1 MRRFGEILSA
11 HRPSYSTLWSAL
23 VYVTLRYLAFARA
36 NSTFGDS
43 TGYHESSHFPLLSE
57 RFLVGRRSFPVP
69 LFWKIVDGSETTIA
83 AAQLGLSV
91 LCWWF
96 LAQTVASMV
105 HGRWMRVAA
114 FWAILLFSLSDTIVQ
129 WDRDLLSESVTL
141 SLTAAL
147 FALSLRVVA
156 RPTPVLVGATLVV
169 GLLWGFA
176 RDSNSAAVA
185 VLVPVLLVV
194 FVRSKSRPALVAA
207 LAACA
212 IFAADTVSAQIGH
225 RADTS
230 IQDLVQTRLFVDQPS
245 ARSWMEAR
253 GYTWSGASN
262 TIPLYRSY
270 LLHHP
275 WFTLSGP
282 LRNRPSY
289 SDGPVTP
296 NRLAAL
302 YTPHLGY
309 EKSTPRWRFPIAAQ
323 RVISPARP
331 AVLAVWLVIAS
342 AACALAWRRGFD
354 RRAVV
359 PLVALAATYPQF
371 VAVWNGDEHEV
382 DRHAL
387 IPSTIVRICLITLF
401 LFALSALLERRASV
415 TEKRGRAA
423 APMLRGIRHAR

>member
-1 MRRFGEILSA
+1 MTARLRL
-11 HRPSYSTLWSAL
+11 PSYWTLWTAL
-23 VYVTLRYLAFARA
+23 IYVTLRYLAFARA

-57 RFLVGRRSFPVP
+57 RFLAGRRSFPVP
-69 LFWKIVDGSETTIA
+69 LFWKLVHGSETTIA
-83 AAQLGLSV
+83 YAQLGLSV
-91 LCWWF
+91 ACWWF
-96 LAQTVASMV
+96 LARTVAEMV
-105 HGRWMRVAA
+105 QGRWMRLAA
-114 FWAILLFSLSDTIVQ
+114 FCAVLLFSLSATIVQ

-141 SLTAAL
+141 SLTALL

-156 RPTPVLVGATLVV
+156 RPTPLLLGATLLV

-185 VLVPVLLVV
+185 VLVPVLVV
-194 FVRSKSRPALVAA
+194 AFVRSKSRLALVAA

-212 IFAADTVSAQIGH
+212 IFAADTVSSQAGH

-245 ARSWMEAR
+245 ARAWMKAH
-253 GYTWSGASN
+253 GYTWSGGPN
-262 TIPLYRSY
+262 TIALYRSY
-270 LLHHP
+270 LIHHP

-282 LRNRPSY
+282 LQDRPSY

-302 YTPHLGY
+302 YTPHLAY
-309 EKSTPRWRFPIAAQ
+309 EKSTPRWRFPVAVQ
-323 RVISPARP
+323 HVISPARP
-331 AVLAVWLVIAS
+331 AVLGLWLLIAV

-354 RRAVV
+354 RRAIV
-359 PLVALAATYPQF
+359 PLVALASTYPQF

-401 LFALSALLERRASV
+401 LFALSTLLDRRASV
-415 TEKRGRAA
+415 KEQREVEAVPR
-423 APMLRGIRHAR
+423 LRGTRPAT

>member
-1 MRRFGEILSA
+1 MTARLRL
-11 HRPSYSTLWSAL
+11 PSYWTLWTAL
-23 VYVTLRYLAFARA
+23 IYVTLRYLAFARG

-57 RFLVGRRSFPVP
+57 RFLAGRRSFPVP
-69 LFWKIVDGSETTIA
+69 LFWKLVHGSETTITY
-83 AAQLGLSV
+83 AQLGFSIA
-91 LCWWF
+91 CWWF
-96 LAQTVASMV
+96 LARTIASLV
-105 HGRWMRVAA
+105 HGRWTRFASLV
-114 FWAILLFSLSDTIVQ
+114 AILLFSLSSTIVQ
-129 WDRDLLSESVTL
+129 WDRDLLSESITL
-141 SLTAAL
+141 SLTVLL
-147 FALSLRVVA
+147 FALSVRVVV
-156 RPTPVLVGATLVV
+156 RPSPWMVAITLVV

-185 VLVPVLLVV
+185 VLAPVLAVV
-194 FVRSKSRPALVAA
+194 SVRSRSRTALVAA
-207 LAACA
+207 LAVCA

-230 IQDLVQTRLFVDQPS
+230 IQDLIQTRLFVDQPS
-245 ARSWMEAR
+245 ARTWMR
-253 GYTWSGASN
+253 SHGYTWSGAPNS
-262 TIPLYRSY
+262 IALYRSY
-270 LLHHP
+270 LIHHP

-282 LRNRPSY
+282 LQDRPSY

-309 EKSTPRWRFPIAAQ
+309 EKSAPRWRFPRAVQ
-323 RVISPARP
+323 DVISPSRP
-331 AVLAVWLVIAS
+331 AILGLWLVIAA

-354 RRAVV
+354 RRAIV
-359 PLVALAATYPQF
+359 PLVALASTYPQF

-401 LFALSALLERRASV
+401 LFALSTLLDRRASV
-415 TEKRGRAA
+415 KEQREVEAVPR
-423 APMLRGIRHAR
+423 LRGTRPAT